1 MTVALIITIMPQMV
15 LGANVPC
22 SEEYPPAYVGLFSES
37 TSKYIFSN
45 FSQDK
50 VEKVNGVTYDKKQIL

>member
-1 MTVALIITIMPQMV
+1 MKSKILSFFMTVALIITIMPQMV
-15 LGANVPC
+15 LGANGPC

-45 FSQDK
+45 LPLD
-50 VEKVNGVTYDKKQIL
+50 NL

>member
-15 LGANVPC
+15 LGANGPC
-22 SEEYPPAYVGLFSES
+22 SDEYPPAYVGLFSES

-50 VEKVNGVTYDKKQIL
+50 VEKVNE

>member
-15 LGANVPC
+15 WEQMVHAVK
-22 SEEYPPAYVGLFSES
+22 EYPPAYVGLFSES
-37 TSKYIFSN
+37 TSLIFFK

-50 VEKVNGVTYDKKQIL
+50 VKKSKRSNL